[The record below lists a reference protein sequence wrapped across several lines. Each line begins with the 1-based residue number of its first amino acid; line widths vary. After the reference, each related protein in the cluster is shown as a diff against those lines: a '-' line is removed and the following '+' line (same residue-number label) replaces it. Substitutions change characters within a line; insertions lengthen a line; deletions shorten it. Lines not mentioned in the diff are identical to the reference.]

1 MLTRR
6 TVSRNE
12 MAQCERVSLVAVIS
26 RVRSALHMNYRYRT
40 SLICIIR
47 ISREGT
53 IPGFAF
59 SPPRRPP
66 HRAFHAVRRRRASS
80 NRNSGRAKLGEDG
93 EPFIE
98 VDIARSVAVD
108 KYEEARQRVLVKR
121 ALRKELEDGAELRT

>member
-1 MLTRR
+1 MKWH
-6 TVSRNE
+6 S
-12 MAQCERVSLVAVIS
+12 VSLVAVIS

-53 IPGFAF
+53 IRLFA
-59 SPPRRPP
+59 PPRRPP

>member
-1 MLTRR
+1 MKWH
-6 TVSRNE
+6 S
-12 MAQCERVSLVAVIS
+12 VSLVAVIS

-53 IPGFAF
+53 IRLFAP
-59 SPPRRPP
+59 PPRRPP